1 MGLWPGL
8 SPPVMEPGQNL
19 TLISIDNVNVTL
31 LSDNNVNVT
40 LVSDD
45 NINVTFLIFY
55 SNKIIQYD
63 LRIRFRNIK

>member
-1 MGLWPGL
+1 
-8 SPPVMEPGQNL
+8 MEPGQNL

-45 NINVTFLIFY
+45 NINVHFYYSILIKSF
-55 SNKIIQYD
+55 SMI
-63 LRIRFRNIK
+63 